1 MWYYLVSQ
9 PFSNTLQLWFVS
21 WHCHCCHCQASPR
34 AMPSLV
40 LLWAGWR
47 RFCKVSVIENMKLQ
61 GWSWRSTGRGWCQ
74 CLLKGGIGRFWK
86 AKPSSCVRWFK
97 IRGNSSCVCW
107 EQLYG
112 IFVCTACTLEKV
124 QINAVLLLTVNPE
137 QSCTASQH
145 REDHWWV
152 RRNLCILQADTLLG
166 KKALSF
172 LKVQIV
178 SEWPDKDYTR
188 ENQVTWPWAFL
199 GRPVSRGHLDLTAI
213 RLQAGEM

>member
-124 QINAVLLLTVNPE
+124 QINALLLLTVNPE

-145 REDHWWV
+145 REDYWWV
-152 RRNLCILQADTLLG
+152 RRNLCILQADTLAREEGSELPESADSFRMARQG
-166 KKALSF
+166 LYQRKPGHLALSLPGTTCF
-172 LKVQIV
+172 
-178 SEWPDKDYTR
+178 PG
-188 ENQVTWPWAFL
+188 PL
-199 GRPVSRGHLDLTAI
+199 GPHSN
-213 RLQAGEM
+213 